1 MNISKNLP
9 YRKGVGMMVFNNKKK
24 IFVGKRI
31 DNQAA
36 WQMPQGGV
44 DDNEDYETAA
54 KRELYEETGIQSIR
68 IVHKSKE
75 MYTYDLPKYLLGKI
89 WKGKYKGQTQNWF
102 LIKFLGPDSEIN
114 LNQKCPEFNQWKWV
128 DIDELP
134 RLIVPFKKK
143 LYLSVIQEFCKFR
156 NENFMVSA
164 IFIIDFIF
172 CIVFKLINFIVCQFF
187 DIINILT

>member
-9 YRKGVGMMVFNNKKK
+9 YRKGVGMMVFNDKKK

-31 DNQAA
+31 DNQTA

-44 DDNEDYETAA
+44 DDNEDYEAAA

-68 IVHKSKE
+68 IIRKSKKE
-75 MYTYDLPKYLLGKI
+75 YSYDLPEYLLGKI
-89 WKGKYKGQTQNWF
+89 WKGKYIGQKQNWF

-114 LNQKCPEFNQWKWV
+114 LNQKYPEFCQWKWA

-143 LYLSVIQEFCKFR
+143 MYLSVIQEFCKF
-156 NENFMVSA
+156 
-164 IFIIDFIF
+164 I
-172 CIVFKLINFIVCQFF
+172 
-187 DIINILT
+187 

>member
-1 MNISKNLP
+1 MSISKNLP
-9 YRKGVGMMVFNNKKK
+9 YRKGVGMMVFNSKKK

-68 IVHKSKE
+68 IVQKSKE

-102 LIKFLGPDSEIN
+102 LMKFLGPDSEIN

-134 RLIVPFKKK
+134 SLIVPFKKK
-143 LYLSVIQEFCKFR
+143 LYLSVIQEFCKF
-156 NENFMVSA
+156 
-164 IFIIDFIF
+164 I
-172 CIVFKLINFIVCQFF
+172 
-187 DIINILT
+187 

>member
-1 MNISKNLP
+1 
-9 YRKGVGMMVFNNKKK
+9 
-24 IFVGKRI
+24 
-31 DNQAA
+31 
-36 WQMPQGGV
+36 
-44 DDNEDYETAA
+44 
-54 KRELYEETGIQSIR
+54 
-68 IVHKSKE
+68 

-143 LYLSVIQEFCKFR
+143 LYLSVIQEFCKF
-156 NENFMVSA
+156 
-164 IFIIDFIF
+164 I
-172 CIVFKLINFIVCQFF
+172 
-187 DIINILT
+187 